1 MSRRYIYFGS
11 FASVSWFSDLFGMPD
26 AAYSLR
32 KLTPNATNCIRV
44 RRSSDNTEQDI
55 GFVANA
61 PDSPIDTS
69 TLLSFVG
76 SGNGFVTT
84 AYNQNTSGTNFT
96 QESASNQ
103 PRIVNGGVL
112 DTNGG
117 LASLFFLT
125 SGFSELINASLI
137 GYSNFTT
144 FRVHDTNDVEY
155 LTYSGNLGSG
165 GSLYNYVAASGDT
178 STNIFSG
185 YGTPSL
191 FVNGSTPSPLTNRN
205 HVYNA
210 QNGRKILSEKGST
223 STWNNFTIGGY
234 ASGFNFSGYMPEFIA
249 YFSDQLSQR
258 TAIETNINDY
268 YNVF

>member
-11 FASVSWFSDLFGMPD
+11 FASATWFSDLFGMPD

-32 KLTPNATNCIRV
+32 KLTPTSTNCIRV
-44 RRSSDNTEQDI
+44 RRSSDNTETNI

-61 PDSPIDTS
+61 PDSPIDTAA
-69 TLLSFVG
+69 LLSFVG

-96 QESASNQ
+96 QTTAANQ

-117 LASLFFLT
+117 LASMLYIAGLRQHFFNGSIKGHTNL
-125 SGFSELINASLI
+125 
-137 GYSNFTT
+137 TT
-144 FRVHDTNDVEY
+144 FRVHDTSNTNY
-155 LTYSGNLGSG
+155 LTFTGDGSG
-165 GSLYNYVAASGDT
+165 QFNYVATQGSSSQT
-178 STNIFSG
+178 IFSQ
-185 YGTPSL
+185 YGTPNL
-191 FVNGSTPSPLTNRN
+191 FINGVTPSPLTNRGN
-205 HVYNA
+205 VFTA
-210 QNGRKILSEKGST
+210 QNGRKVISEKGNT
-223 STWNNFTIGGY
+223 SNWIDFLLGGY
-234 ASGFNFSGYMPEFIA
+234 DFGFGFSGHIPEFIA
-249 YFSDQLSQR
+249 YFSDKLSQR